1 MFDIAVNNGK
11 VIDPAN
17 RISSKLNIGVKD
29 GRIAVIST
37 ERLEADI
44 EINAADAV
52 VAPGFIDMHIHEDVY
67 NKDTDSIDYCI
78 SESMLKMGVTTAVG
92 GNCGLSIGYK
102 DEVEY
107 LSVIDRLGSPVNIA
121 MLCPHE
127 NLRNTFGDF
136 DKYSPVD
143 NGTINK
149 MSALLEEKIRRGCL
163 GLSVG
168 LEYIPGVDSNE
179 LEALMETAA
188 KHGRV
193 TAVHMRSDAEA
204 SLTSV
209 KELIDATKGRAALQ
223 ISHLS
228 SMCSFGQMEEAL
240 SLIDASR
247 SKGYDIAFDSYPYYA
262 YCTFIGSAVFDEG
275 FLEKYKLGKDAYSR
289 IEIASGSYAGTQC
302 DEELFLHIRNT
313 EPQALAIAHLLDEKE
328 VDLSVLHPAGMTAS
342 DGLLVG
348 GMGHPRAS
356 GTFPRFINEYVNN
369 KKLLSLEEALRKIT
383 SMPAIRYGLDK
394 GTLSIGV
401 DADITVFSPLLK
413 DNASFTEPLRSPS
426 GIRNVIVSGKLALA
440 EGQIVNGRLGR
451 AVRNKVI

>member
-1 MFDIAVNNGK
+1 MFDIAINNGK

-17 RISSKLNIGVKD
+17 RVSSRLNIGVKD
-29 GRIAVIST
+29 GRIAVISS

-44 EINAADAV
+44 EINASDAI

-67 NKDTDSIDYCI
+67 NKDTDSINYCI

-107 LSVIDRLGSPVNIA
+107 LSAIDRLGSPVNIA

-127 NLRNTFGDF
+127 NLRNAFGNF

-143 NGTINK
+143 NGTIRK
-149 MSALLEEKIRRGCL
+149 MYALLEEKLSRGCL

-168 LEYIPGVDSNE
+168 LEYIPGVDANE
-179 LEALMETAA
+179 LEALMETAS
-188 KHGRV
+188 KYDKI

-204 SLTSV
+204 SLAAV
-209 KELIDATKGRAALQ
+209 KELLDATKGRAALQ

-240 SLIDASR
+240 ALVDLSR
-247 SKGYDIAFDSYPYYA
+247 SKDYDIAFDSYPYYA

-289 IEIASGSYAGTQC
+289 IEIASGSYAGTRC

-313 EPQALAIAHLLDEKE
+313 DPQALAVAHLLDERE
-328 VDLSVLHPAGMTAS
+328 VDLSVTHPAGMTAS

-348 GMGHPRAS
+348 GLGHPRAS
-356 GTFPRFINEYVNN
+356 GTFPRFINEYVNQ
-369 KKLLSLEEALRKIT
+369 KKLLSLEEALAKIT
-383 SMPAIRYGLDK
+383 SMPAGRYGMDK
-394 GTLSIGV
+394 GTLSLGA
-401 DADITVFSPLLK
+401 DADITIFSPMLK
-413 DNASFTEPLRSPS
+413 DNASFTEPLKAPS
-426 GIRNVIVSGKLALA
+426 GIRNVIISGKLALE
-440 EGQIVNGRLGR
+440 EGHIVNGRLGR
-451 AVRNKVI
+451 AVRR